1 MDSIICAFFGLTVG
15 IAVYLRRVSFFE
27 VSALSNFSVGL
38 VSLALSI
45 ATLAIALIACLSI
58 GFMGV
63 IIVS

>member
-38 VSLALSI
+38 VSLALS
-45 ATLAIALIACLSI
+45 TLAIALIACLSI